1 MIELIHILRT
11 LYSKGIRQVA
21 RKDLEEFLLDLW
33 DSERI
38 SIYST
43 FDRLHEDLQRL
54 AEIGVIRYNNRMVT
68 MNEDFMRKS
77 ELIKRMIAG
86 WIAGSAYFTYIF
98 DVIRRRAEEF
108 ADRLRTSQKGA
119 EAVAP

>member
-11 LYSKGIRQVA
+11 LYSKGVRQVA
-21 RKDLEEFLLDLW
+21 QKDLEEFLLDLW

-43 FDRLHEDLQRL
+43 FDRLYEDLQRL
-54 AEIGVIRYNNRMVT
+54 AEIGIIRYDGRTVAMGN
-68 MNEDFMRKS
+68 DFMRKS
-77 ELIKRMIAG
+77 ELIKRMTSR
-86 WIAGSAYFTYIF
+86 WITGSAYLTYIF